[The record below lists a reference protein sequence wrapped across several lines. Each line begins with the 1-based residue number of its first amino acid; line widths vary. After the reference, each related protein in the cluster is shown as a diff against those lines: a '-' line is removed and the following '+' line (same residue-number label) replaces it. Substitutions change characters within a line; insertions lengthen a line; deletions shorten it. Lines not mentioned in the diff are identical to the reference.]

1 MDMKNYCFFLWAL
14 LELIILTSCS
24 SDDSITDVGSE
35 ITSRSSIIE
44 FKSVDFDIDRYFDSI
59 MDPDRWIQHNSF
71 RDKMDALNLPEDILP
86 LLSTEQLA
94 EACAKHPM
102 SIIFMAYDTHQK
114 GAKVII
120 NNFNGFSEL
129 AKRDN
134 FQDALINEYISN
146 FDTSAKLQAYNKE
159 DKEKKFDCIKKYY
172 LEAVFQT
179 DFFMR
184 DINQSE
190 VSRLSNFIESKS
202 LNDELSSEYNK
213 ANSLKVLNSL
223 DNRLYNLNN
232 LGLIYQFVQTP
243 FGKNILVFQRSEL
256 SQEDIE
262 DYDRRWQAVYPKA
275 KLIASST
282 SSYNC
287 HFYAWHGISSKK
299 YWMNVKE
306 TYNGQT
312 YYNIKNYTTED
323 GYTKLGSFGGV
334 ATVFGT
340 DANYENEHSLLYY
353 PTTGKCIS
361 KWGAGPLMEHTLQ
374 DMPYDLYYKEFYYK
388 LSPNAP
394 IRPEGADRVFQ
405 VGENITLHIQANI
418 APHLTY
424 SAELLTGKGDDAVE
438 DGKATMVY
446 KGGESINITFH
457 FQGVYDLTIVGKD
470 SSGNIRQT
478 FTYQPLVE
486 I

>member
-1 MDMKNYCFFLWAL
+1 MDMKNYCLFLWAL
-14 LELIILTSCS
+14 LELMILTSCS

-44 FKSVDFDIDRYFDSI
+44 FKSVDFDIDHYYDSI
-59 MDPDRWIQHNSF
+59 TDPDRWIQHNSF
-71 RDKMDALNLPEDILP
+71 REKMDALNLPEEILP

-94 EACAKHPM
+94 KACAKHPM
-102 SIIFMAYDTHQK
+102 RIIFMAYDTPQK
-114 GAKVII
+114 GAQVVI

-129 AKRDN
+129 SKRYN
-134 FQDALINEYISN
+134 FQEALITEYISN
-146 FDTSAKLQAYNKE
+146 FDVSTKLQTLDNK
-159 DKEKKFDCIKKYY
+159 DEKVKKYDCIQQYY

-179 DFFMR
+179 DFFKR

-190 VSRLSNFIESKS
+190 VSRLRSFFESKS
-202 LNDELSSEYNK
+202 LNREYSSEYAK
-213 ANSLKVLNSL
+213 ASSSGVLNSL
-223 DNRLYNLNN
+223 NDRSYNSDLS
-232 LGLIYQFVQTP
+232 YHFVQTP
-243 FGKNILVFQRSEL
+243 FGKNILVSQKAEL
-256 SQEDIE
+256 SQDDIK
-262 DYDRRWQAVYPKA
+262 DIDRDWQAMFPKA

-282 SSYNC
+282 TSYNC

-299 YWMNVKE
+299 YWMDVMPS
-306 TYNGQT
+306 YNGQT

-323 GYTKLGSFGGV
+323 GYTKLCSFGGV
-334 ATVFGT
+334 ATVYGT
-340 DANYENEHSLLYY
+340 DAYYNNDHSLLYY

-361 KWGAGPLMEHTLQ
+361 KWGPGPLMEHTFQ
-374 DMPYDLYYKEFYYK
+374 DMPYDLYYKDFYYK

-394 IRPEGADRVFQ
+394 IQPEGADRIFR
-405 VGENITLHIQANI
+405 VGEIITLHIQANL

-438 DGKATMVY
+438 AGKATMVY
-446 KGGESINITFH
+446 NGWESINVTFH

-470 SSGNIRQT
+470 KTGIIRQT